1 MLRTFVRATVV
12 GGFLALIA
20 SPVLAQ
26 GTAVTMPARDWKR
39 TLRIQID
46 SAFEKTETSL
56 TLQRITRPGTV
67 LILQKD
73 GMAAKP
79 GLDGMSG
86 TSHYVDGTIEQ
97 PRGLLAALSNNNQMQ
112 QFKAGQE
119 VYTLNTGITDDK
131 VVFQLVAKE
140 LSTVTLEGST
150 RQVRFA
156 GQLSVDFP
164 RGYLATAPFA
174 DVMARISE
182 VLRTQAAV
190 SAPRT
195 VAMGQT
201 RAEVE
206 SILGRPTNVVDLGAK
221 VMYVYPAMKI
231 IFQDG
236 KVADVQ

>member
-1 MLRTFVRATVV
+1 MFSSLLRITA
-12 GGFLALIA
+12 LAGTMILAA
-20 SPVLAQ
+20 SPAHTQ

-39 TLRIQID
+39 TLRVQID
-46 SAFEKTETSL
+46 SAFAQSETSL
-56 TLQRITRPGTV
+56 TLQRVTRPGDV
-67 LILQKD
+67 LVLQKD

-79 GLDGMSG
+79 GLDGLSS
-86 TSHYVDGTIEQ
+86 TSKYMDGTIEQ
-97 PRGLLAALSNNNQMQ
+97 PSGLLAAISNNNQMQ

-119 VYTLNTGITDDK
+119 VYTINTGVADDR

-140 LSTVTLEGST
+140 LSTVTIEGNT
-150 RQVRFA
+150 RQVRLA
-156 GQLSVDFP
+156 GQLAVEFP

-182 VLRTQAAV
+182 VIRTQSAA

-195 VAMGQT
+195 VALGQ
-201 RAEVE
+201 RRSEVE
-206 SILGRPTNVVDLGAK
+206 SILGRPTSVVDLGAK